1 MLERINS
8 VIILGMVNMGKHM
21 TAVSLD
27 DQPVFQLLDWISFK
41 PTPEDLAR
49 GIATD
54 YLREHGATGVRFA
67 LLADDDSLHHIASYG
82 FKDFSAGKIE
92 SADQWRS
99 RDDKVRSVVFNDHF
113 IGWTPDRTMIGASIR
128 ERGVSKGSFVV
139 KFDAPVEDH
148 VEVLDLVTKLVRVV
162 GFYLTQAF
170 PLASASRNYYSP
182 TREVSRGDF
191 TSRQLQ
197 ILQGMVE
204 GKTNHELATDLGY
217 SVSTIRHETM
227 RIFQILGVSDR
238 REAARAALDRT
249 IL

>member
-1 MLERINS
+1 
-8 VIILGMVNMGKHM
+8 MVNMSNEKM
-21 TAVSLD
+21 AISLD
-27 DQPVFQLLDWISFK
+27 DQPVFQLLDWITFK
-41 PTPEDLAR
+41 PTAEDLAR
-49 GIATD
+49 GLVTD
-54 YLREHGATGVRFA
+54 YLRDYGATGVRFA

-82 FKDFSAGKIE
+82 FKDYPAGKIE
-92 SADQWRS
+92 SADQWRA
-99 RDDKVRSVVFNDHF
+99 RKDKVKEVIFNDNF
-113 IGWTPDRTMIGASIR
+113 IGWTPDRTMVGASIR

-139 KFDAPVEDH
+139 NFDAPVENH

-162 GFYLTQAF
+162 GFYITQAF
-170 PLASASRNYYSP
+170 PPTSTSKSLLAP
-182 TREVSRGDF
+182 VREVSRGDF